1 MNRPIRAVAAV
12 LLSFS
17 LLLCTGCSS
26 LFPYESPEDQQQ
38 NNQNNFGPSTD
49 EKDTPI
55 DIDAIRSDD
64 LVYTATLRN
73 SAGSVLAT
81 YEGSVPTF
89 LAPSGYAVSFQ
100 RINEHF
106 RIQFNAFQQDC
117 EAYFNRVKQH
127 YGKNWDTVTV
137 TDTPF
142 KTSVTCQMFA
152 APAHYMSME
161 FVYSTC
167 LDGETQKIYR
177 LGEVLLL
184 DTGWVLQAEELFG
197 SKYAE
202 AQSRVLADVT
212 QWAVEKNIIP
222 AGSVV
227 TFTADTLLKNFALTQ
242 TQLVLYLDA
251 YSLSASDRSAHV
263 VYLDLED
270 YADLITDLKLP
281 EGSKED
287 GADKPLAPD
296 NNLLPQLPGATARKN

>member
-106 RIQFNAFQQDC
+106 RVQFNAFQQDC

-227 TFTADTLLKNFALTQ
+227 TFTADMLLKNFALTQ

>member
-106 RIQFNAFQQDC
+106 RVQFNAFQQDC

-227 TFTADTLLKNFALTQ
+227 TFTADMLLKNFALTQ

-296 NNLLPQLPGATARKN
+296 NNLLPQLPGATARQN

>member
-106 RIQFNAFQQDC
+106 RVQFNAFQQDC

-142 KTSVTCQMFA
+142 KTSVTCQMFD

-202 AQSRVLADVT
+202 AQSRVLADVA

-296 NNLLPQLPGATARKN
+296 NNLLPQLPGATARHN

>member
-49 EKDTPI
+49 EKDIPI

-106 RIQFNAFQQDC
+106 RVQFNAFQQDC

-212 QWAVEKNIIP
+212 QWVVEKNIIP

>member
-106 RIQFNAFQQDC
+106 RVQFNAFQQDC

-202 AQSRVLADVT
+202 AQYRVLADVT

-222 AGSVV
+222 AGSLV

>member
-106 RIQFNAFQQDC
+106 RVQFNAFQQDC

>member
-106 RIQFNAFQQDC
+106 RVQFNAFQQDC

-263 VYLDLED
+263 VYLNLED

-287 GADKPLAPD
+287 GADKPLSPD

>member
-106 RIQFNAFQQDC
+106 RVQFNAFQQDC

-227 TFTADTLLKNFALTQ
+227 TFTADMLLKNFALTQ

-296 NNLLPQLPGATARKN
+296 NNLLPQLPGATARHN

>member
-106 RIQFNAFQQDC
+106 RVQFNAFQQDC

-287 GADKPLAPD
+287 GAEKPLAPD
-296 NNLLPQLPGATARKN
+296 NNLLPQLPGATARQN

>member
-49 EKDTPI
+49 EKDIPI

-106 RIQFNAFQQDC
+106 RVQFNAFQQDC

-212 QWAVEKNIIP
+212 QWAVEKNIIA

-227 TFTADTLLKNFALTQ
+227 TFTADALLKNFALTQ

-296 NNLLPQLPGATARKN
+296 NNLLPQLPGATARHN

>member
-1 MNRPIRAVAAV
+1 
-12 LLSFS
+12 
-17 LLLCTGCSS
+17 
-26 LFPYESPEDQQQ
+26 
-38 NNQNNFGPSTD
+38 
-49 EKDTPI
+49 
-55 DIDAIRSDD
+55 
-64 LVYTATLRN
+64 
-73 SAGSVLAT
+73 
-81 YEGSVPTF
+81 
-89 LAPSGYAVSFQ
+89 VSFQ

-212 QWAVEKNIIP
+212 QWAVEKNIIA

-227 TFTADTLLKNFALTQ
+227 TFTADALLKNFALTQ

-251 YSLSASDRSAHV
+251 YCLSASDRSAHV

-296 NNLLPQLPGATARKN
+296 NNLLPQLPGATARHN

>member
-227 TFTADTLLKNFALTQ
+227 TFTADMLLKNFALTQ

>member
-49 EKDTPI
+49 EKDIPI

-106 RIQFNAFQQDC
+106 RVQFNAFQQDC

-227 TFTADTLLKNFALTQ
+227 TFTADMLLKNFALTQ

>member
-1 MNRPIRAVAAV
+1 MNRTIRAVAAV

-212 QWAVEKNIIP
+212 QWAVEKNIIA

-227 TFTADTLLKNFALTQ
+227 TFTADALLKNFALTQ

-251 YSLSASDRSAHV
+251 YCLSASDRSAHV

>member
-49 EKDTPI
+49 EKDIPI

-106 RIQFNAFQQDC
+106 RVQFNAFQQDC

-137 TDTPF
+137 TDTLF

-212 QWAVEKNIIP
+212 QWVVEKNIIP

>member
-106 RIQFNAFQQDC
+106 RVQFNAFQQDC

-287 GADKPLAPD
+287 GADEPLAPD
-296 NNLLPQLPGATARKN
+296 NNLLPQWPGATARHN

>member
-106 RIQFNAFQQDC
+106 RVQFNAFQQDC

-296 NNLLPQLPGATARKN
+296 NNLLPQLPGATARQN

>member
-106 RIQFNAFQQDC
+106 RVQFNAFQQDC

-212 QWAVEKNIIP
+212 QWAVKKNIIP

-227 TFTADTLLKNFALTQ
+227 TFTADMLLKNFALTQ

-287 GADKPLAPD
+287 GAEKPLAPD

>member
-106 RIQFNAFQQDC
+106 RVQFNAFQQDC

-137 TDTPF
+137 TDTLF

-227 TFTADTLLKNFALTQ
+227 TFTADMLLKNFALTQ